1 MLQATS
7 SQLKSCSGLSLSLSG
22 SIRLCPSC
30 QLLKE
35 LPFSDVFDDVEV
47 GVDAPDNSNVK
58 ESPVALSAQV
68 SDLSAILK
76 RFTLQF

>member
-1 MLQATS
+1 M
-7 SQLKSCSGLSLSLSG
+7 
-22 SIRLCPSC
+22 
-30 QLLKE
+30 KE

-47 GVDAPDNSNVK
+47 RVDALDISNVK

-76 RFTLQF
+76 RFTLQFKNRISKYKFCG

>member
-1 MLQATS
+1 M
-7 SQLKSCSGLSLSLSG
+7 
-22 SIRLCPSC
+22 
-30 QLLKE
+30 KE

-47 GVDAPDNSNVK
+47 RVDAPDISNVK

-76 RFTLQF
+76 RFTLQFKERISKCKFCGWL

>member
-1 MLQATS
+1 M
-7 SQLKSCSGLSLSLSG
+7 
-22 SIRLCPSC
+22 
-30 QLLKE
+30 KE

-47 GVDAPDNSNVK
+47 RVDAPDISNVK

-76 RFTLQF
+76 RFTLQFKNLISKYEFCG